1 MLLNAL
7 NMSTYHNRNTECYTK
22 RGLRL
27 GLKGPA
33 VGGAG
38 VLVSGAGPVRIWA
51 VAAGSEGGRGSKT
64 RGVRP
69 LYIHSDEEKISQ
81 CQTPG
86 LVLQKKEGAAGGA
99 AGRVETAGETALF
112 QATQH
117 QHTNEN

>member
-1 MLLNAL
+1 MLLNTL
-7 NMSTYHNRNTECYTK
+7 IMSTYHNRNTDCYTK

-27 GLKGPA
+27 GLKSPA

-38 VLVSGAGPVRIWA
+38 VLVSGAGPVRVWVAESA
-51 VAAGSEGGRGSKT
+51 VKVGGRGSKT

-99 AGRVETAGETALF
+99 AGRVGTAGETALF
-112 QATQH
+112 QA
-117 QHTNEN
+117 